1 MTLTL
6 NIAPIAFDQA
16 EFAWLPRRK
25 PYLYQKQVYQLIEEA
40 LTHHKTLC
48 LFLVT
53 PTGSGKTLASYAYA
67 INHHLPA
74 FGVYPTNELI
84 RDQENSLKEWFS
96 QHDDYGVLRIDS
108 KQLDEWQ
115 SQMGDQAHA
124 QTFEKLLNWRR
135 TILTNPDILF
145 YTFFG
150 LYGGP
155 EKKVGN
161 RPDFFAGINQRL
173 YDLVMAYQL
182 FIFDE
187 FHLYNIKQMADVAFL
202 IGTVQAINPAK
213 GRVFIFASATP
224 EIAIRDWL
232 KNKLNLLP
240 QVVEAEPSYQ
250 PEARLIAHPVELTL
264 VPADLKSWQGHEV
277 LLVQLPVLQ
286 QFVADYPQARMVTI
300 LDSVA
305 GAISV
310 TQTFREAFPGKSVGE
325 VHGFSSDEERE
336 QALKQEITVGTSTI
350 EVGIDFKDATGK
362 DVLLYEARTASQFIQ
377 RFGRLARHDK
387 NLAIPNKVL
396 AFVPEYVY
404 NFFTEKLQNGMAVS
418 RPELY
423 DLVRDA
429 YQIPQDFANYLY
441 KHAPAEFQAALS
453 FIERMFQRDDQSQVV
468 DRIKN
473 AVEALTD
480 QKAGSAFY
488 LHKQYLKRQILK
500 PLLTFRGN
508 GFEAG
513 IIDERGVDSGFPV
526 KRYNLMFLLRRGQFT
541 EIDEETYLQKLDSV
555 AARWPADAARE
566 KRYNKRIG
574 PKPEDLLGVYGY
586 FSLTGLLDKGR
597 DVYFELDE
605 DEIIGK
611 VGEITTISGLEI
623 ATEPELG
630 SRIRHLNK
638 YLSRKHIVAW
648 FVPQHP
654 AYIKLGRGLPPLFE
668 VYELRIRC
676 WHSLSRPYSI
686 VFNQDAFFVDSL
698 SGWHKEKRENRA
710 IIL

>member
-6 NIAPIAFDQA
+6 NITPIAFDLA
-16 EFAWLPRRK
+16 EFEWLPSRK
-25 PYLYQKQVYQLIEEA
+25 PYLYQKQVYQLVEEA
-40 LTHHKTLC
+40 LRHHKTLC

-67 INHHLPA
+67 INHHIPA

-84 RDQENSLKEWFS
+84 RDQENSLKEWFN
-96 QHDDYGVLRIDS
+96 HYDEYDVLRIDS
-108 KQLDEWQ
+108 KQLDDWQ

-150 LYGGP
+150 LYGGS
-155 EKKVGN
+155 EKKADN
-161 RPDFFAGINQRL
+161 KPDFFAGINQRL
-173 YDLVMAYQL
+173 YNLVMAYQL

-202 IGTVQAINPAK
+202 IGTIQAINPNK

-232 KNKLNLLP
+232 KNKLNLLS
-240 QVVEAEPSYQ
+240 QVVEAEPSNE

-264 VPADLKSWQGHEV
+264 VPADLKGWQGPEA
-277 LLVQLPVLQ
+277 LLTHLPILQ
-286 QFVADYPQARMVTI
+286 QFVATYPQARIVTI

-310 TQTFREAFPGKSVGE
+310 TQTFHEAFPGKSVGE

-362 DVLLYEARTASQFIQ
+362 DVLLYEARAASQFIQ
-377 RFGRLARHDK
+377 RFGRLARHGK
-387 NLAIPNKVL
+387 NLAIPNKVV

-404 NFFTEKLQNGMAVS
+404 NFFNEKLQNGTTIS

-423 DLVRDA
+423 DLTREA
-429 YQIPQDFANYLY
+429 YKIPQDFANYLH

-453 FIERMFQRDDQSQVV
+453 FIERMFQQDDQIQVV
-468 DRIKN
+468 EGIKN
-473 AVEALTD
+473 AIQALTD
-480 QKAGSAFY
+480 QKADRASY
-488 LHKQYLKRQILK
+488 LHKQYLKKQILK

-513 IIDERGVDSGFPV
+513 IIDDRGIDIGFPV
-526 KRYNLMFLLRRGQFT
+526 KRYNLMFLLRRGLFT
-541 EIDEETYLQKLDSV
+541 EIDEETYLQRLDSMV
-555 AARWPADAARE
+555 AKWPKDVARE
-566 KRYNKRIG
+566 KRYSKRIG
-574 PKPEDLLGVYGY
+574 TKPEDLLGVYGY
-586 FSLTGLLDKGR
+586 FLLTGLLDKGR
-597 DVYFELDE
+597 QVYFEIDE
-605 DEIIGK
+605 DEIQDK
-611 VGEITTISGLEI
+611 VGEITTISGLEV

-630 SRIRHLNK
+630 IRIRNLNK
-638 YLSRKHIVAW
+638 YLSRKQIVAW
-648 FVPQHP
+648 FVPHHP
-654 AYIKLGRGLPPLFE
+654 AYIKLGHGLPPLFE
-668 VYELRIRC
+668 VYKLRIRR
-676 WHSLSRPYSI
+676 WHTLSQPYSI
-686 VFNQDAFFVDSL
+686 VFNQDAFFIDSL
-698 SGWHKEKRENRA
+698 SSWYKEKRENRA